1 MEDYYV
7 WITTRR
13 IKPGTREEF
22 ERSWEPADFPE
33 GLFRADAWW
42 NEEGDEIVGVSF
54 WESQEPC
61 QRYRAS
67 DVEARRREA
76 MGPYVVEESSKT
88 YWGRELKIP
97 GR

>member
-54 WESQEPC
+54 WESREAC
-61 QRYRAS
+61 DRYRTS
-67 DVEARRREA
+67 EVEARRREA
-76 MGPYVVEESSKT
+76 MASFIVEERSET
-88 YWGRELKIP
+88 YTGRQLEIP